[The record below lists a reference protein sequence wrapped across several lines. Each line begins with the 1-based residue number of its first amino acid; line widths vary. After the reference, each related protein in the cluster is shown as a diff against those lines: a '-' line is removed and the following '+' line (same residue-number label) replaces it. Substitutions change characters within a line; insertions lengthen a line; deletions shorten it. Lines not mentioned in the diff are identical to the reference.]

1 MLLKAL
7 ARYGRRTAAAAV
19 VAVIA
24 LSGPAQAARYAN
36 KGPVTQTSTGSSSN
50 SSQVGPRLP
59 YGLSVAGTA
68 VLSGHG
74 DLAFVSRGQ
83 LLVLDGATGKIR
95 DLGTE
100 DVGGYSAP
108 KFSPNGR
115 WLAYNLGQGSEWVAR
130 ADGTGAREVARQGT
144 PEWLPNGLLVAG
156 KELVSLS
163 PKGPLRNA
171 GSADGLVAW
180 SPDGK
185 QYVFLQTGP
194 TVTKGSTSETPWRL
208 EVASSPGGPRTT
220 WYRTTITVD
229 KSGAHG
235 NYITRAFALPGR
247 QGLLVEVDRDD
258 ADDADGEPMYE
269 IRSPGAPLAQLGYI
283 LAPAAGGVVSFG
295 PGGTFALGAGPGRY
309 AWMTKSALICQAAT
323 ERCRALPA
331 TRGTL
336 TLDPAW
342 SPNGKAL
349 AFVEAP
355 SSTTGS
361 FYPSQVTAWYATH
374 HLFLL
379 KGNYSA
385 TAEVPG
391 TKGASA
397 PVWSRDSRSLLYVSG
412 NGLWLLPGLDK
423 APVEIAA
430 PLFALPWPSYYGQV
444 DWPDQFAWSEEASS
458 DSICTSTAMGS
469 PASARRTTR

>member
-1 MLLKAL
+1 MLRYPSCETYLTLPKVL
-7 ARYGRRTAAAAV
+7 ERYGRRTAAAAV
-19 VAVIA
+19 IAAIA
-24 LSGPAQAARYAN
+24 LSGPAQAT
-36 KGPVTQTSTGSSSN
+36 VTQTSDNRSN
-50 SSQVGPRLP
+50 SGQAGSRLP
-59 YGLSVAGTA
+59 YGLSVADTA
-68 VLSGHG
+68 VFSGRG

-100 DVGGYSAP
+100 HVGDYTAP
-108 KFSPNGR
+108 KFSPYGR
-115 WLAYNLGQGSEWVAR
+115 WVAYNLGRGSEWVAR
-130 ADGTGAREVARQGT
+130 ADGTGAREVAHQGT

-163 PKGPLRNA
+163 PKGSLRNA
-171 GSADGLVAW
+171 GSAAGLVAW
-180 SPDGK
+180 APDGK
-185 QYVFLQTGP
+185 EYVFLQTGP

-220 WYRTTITVD
+220 WYRTTISVD
-229 KSGAHG
+229 KSGTHG
-235 NYITRAFALPGR
+235 NYITRAFALPGK

-258 ADDADGEPMYE
+258 ADDADGQPIYE
-269 IRSPGAPLAQLGYI
+269 IRSPGAPLVQLGYM
-283 LAPAAGGVVSFG
+283 LAPTAGGVVTFG
-295 PGGTFALGAGPGRY
+295 PGATFALGAGPDRY

-323 ERCRALPA
+323 ERCRALPT

-355 SSTTGS
+355 SSNAGS
-361 FYPSQVTAWYATH
+361 FYPSQVIAWYATH

-385 TAEVPG
+385 IAEIPG

-397 PVWSRDSRSLLYVSG
+397 PVWSLDSKSLLYVSG
-412 NGLWLLPGLDK
+412 DGLWLLPGLDK
-423 APVEIAA
+423 TPVEIAA
-430 PLFALPWPSYYGQV
+430 PLFEPPWPSYYGQV
-444 DWPDQFAWSEEASS
+444 DWPDQFAWSA
-458 DSICTSTAMGS
+458 GV
-469 PASARRTTR
+469 ARQM